1 MKSFKVGIKK
11 ITDCS
16 YDYIVT
22 ANSYDEAEA
31 IVLRKLKESES
42 NDDMMVEYE
51 INYTTEINK

>member
-16 YDYIVT
+16 YEYNVE
-22 ANSYDEAEA
+22 ASSYDEAEA
-31 IVLRKLKESES
+31 IVLRQLKESES
-42 NDDMMVEYE
+42 NDDMLVEYE